1 SRDVYGAIRGRRGGG
16 GSRRGGFPGRPD
28 RLESP
33 AYLAI
38 LATGQH
44 EHTMVKIRLTR
55 GGAKKRP
62 FYHIIVTDSRSAR
75 DGRNIE
81 RVGYYNPVA
90 SGNEQRVVLDVAR
103 VDHWVGNGAQ
113 LTDKVRSLYKEAAKA
128 SAPAAA

>member
-1 SRDVYGAIRGRRGGG
+1 
-16 GSRRGGFPGRPD
+16 
-28 RLESP
+28 
-33 AYLAI
+33 
-38 LATGQH
+38 
-44 EHTMVKIRLTR
+44 MVKIRLTR

-90 SGNEQRVVLDVAR
+90 AGAEQRVVLDVAR

-113 LTDKVRSLYKEAAKA
+113 MTDKVRNLYREAAT
-128 SAPAAA
+128 APAAA

>member
-1 SRDVYGAIRGRRGGG
+1 MLAACPGSLRGLQL
-16 GSRRGGFPGRPD
+16 S
-28 RLESP
+28 

-44 EHTMVKIRLTR
+44 EDTMVKIRLTR

-81 RVGYYNPVA
+81 RVGFYNPVA
-90 SGNEQRVVLDVAR
+90 AGAEKRVELNIAR

-113 LTDKVRSLYKEAAKA
+113 LTEKFRNLYKEVKA
-128 SAPAAA
+128 APAA

>member
-1 SRDVYGAIRGRRGGG
+1 
-16 GSRRGGFPGRPD
+16 
-28 RLESP
+28 
-33 AYLAI
+33 
-38 LATGQH
+38 
-44 EHTMVKIRLTR
+44 MVKIRLTR

-90 SGNEQRVVLDVAR
+90 AGNEKRVELDVAR

-113 LTDKVRSLYKEAAKA
+113 LTEKVRNLYKEVAKSATAA
-128 SAPAAA
+128 